1 MENLASTRAAAR
13 DAGLDYRSG
22 GVGNNASLFA
32 QSMRQASEQSRDDAK
47 KLDDLRSMLGEK
59 IILIFCKNNLFFFD
73 LSTPT
78 LVLLQ
83 LQLFPNLMLL

>member
-1 MENLASTRAAAR
+1 MLKCFFDRYAQTQLENLASTRAAAR

-59 IILIFCKNNLFFFD
+59 KYY
-73 LSTPT
+73 
-78 LVLLQ
+78 
-83 LQLFPNLMLL
+83 